1 MTKKL
6 IIALLIANSQLPIAN
21 SQSIS
26 RKVVSS
32 AGGTLTG
39 GSSMVTFT
47 IGETVIPSLS
57 AGGNIIT
64 QGFQQPGEQV
74 RTGTVASAVC
84 AGSTFSLPYTAI
96 DIGGGNTFTAELSDA
111 TGSFASP
118 DTIGTLA
125 GNASNSNIS
134 VTIPANTTAGNG
146 YRIRVV
152 ASAPNKVG
160 TDNGT
165 NIQIVETPTAI
176 AGAAQEICAPNPVFL
191 NGTSLGGSSYT
202 WSTSGDG
209 SFNNANIANAVYTP
223 GNNDKTTG
231 TVTLYLATTT
241 AVGGC
246 QSVPS
251 PLAVTVRTTLPLQP
265 SVVSGAPPSVCPPL
279 NGVSLSVTPNANVT
293 SYTWANAPGSNGIS
307 FNPVSTTNTQ
317 VIDIGTTTNST
328 YNIRV
333 TAANA
338 CGSSLYRSVS
348 IRRTV
353 STPAAITGTTVACAA
368 QSYPYSIAPVTGADN
383 YTWTAPAGAS
393 INGGGNTLTTAATSV
408 NIQMPPVFTT
418 GAISVTANVACFVS
432 PSRTI
437 TVSASTAALNTIA
450 GSAVACPGS
459 TLNYTVP
466 SVAGATSYQWT
477 LPGFTSGSSSTNS
490 INVTFNTGFTSS
502 NLCVKATSVC
512 GVQTVQRCKSV
523 TTGLPAQPTAI
534 NGNSNG
540 VCGQT
545 VNYNC
550 PPVTGATG
558 YLWTLPAGT
567 TGSSTSN
574 AIAVTFPS
582 VGFTTGNVTVQSQ
595 NSCGLSLPRTI
606 TAKGAPNTPAAITA
620 NPVAWCNND
629 PGITFTGILTGV
641 TGAYNLVWNIVP
653 STAATII
660 NGQGS
665 NNLVVDWNTGNATV
679 SFTTSNGCGNG
690 TRNYNAV
697 VSCREKGNT
706 FVATNEGLNV
716 FPNPTNSILNIEM
729 MAENAEPV
737 VLILT
742 DISGKTVLRNILQTS
757 EGLNISVLDLSGY
770 AKGVYT
776 LRFRSETLNKQ
787 IKVVLQ

>member
-26 RKVVSS
+26 RKAIST

-64 QGFQQPGEQV
+64 QGFQQPGEQI
-74 RTGTVASAVC
+74 RTGTVAAAIC

-191 NGTSLGGSSYT
+191 NGTSVGGSSYT

-209 SFNNANIANAVYTP
+209 TFNNANIANAVYTP

-231 TVTLYLATTT
+231 TVTLNLVTTT

-246 QSVPS
+246 QSAPS

-293 SYTWANAPGSNGIS
+293 SYTWANAPGSNGIT

-338 CGSSLYRSVS
+338 CGSSLYRAVS
-348 IRRTV
+348 IRRSV
-353 STPAAITGTTVACAA
+353 GTPAAITGTTVACAA

-432 PSRTI
+432 AARTLNVSTT
-437 TVSASTAALNTIA
+437 TVALSTIA

-459 TLNYTVP
+459 TQLYTVP
-466 SVAGATSYQWT
+466 AAAGAASYQWT
-477 LPGFTSGSSSTNS
+477 LPGSTSGSSSTNS

-523 TTGLPAQPTAI
+523 TTGLPAMPAAI
-534 NGNSNG
+534 SGNSNG

-545 VNYNC
+545 VNYSC
-550 PPVTGATG
+550 PAVAGATG
-558 YLWTLPAGT
+558 YVWSLPAGA
-567 TGSSTSN
+567 TGTSASN

-582 VGFTTGNVTVQSQ
+582 SGFTTGTVTVQSQ

-606 TAKGAPNTPAAITA
+606 TTKGAPNTSGAITA
-620 NPVAWCNND
+620 NPVVWCNND
-629 PGITFTGILTGV
+629 AGITFQV
-641 TGAYNLVWNIVP
+641 T
-653 STAATII
+653 
-660 NGQGS
+660 
-665 NNLVVDWNTGNATV
+665 
-679 SFTTSNGCGNG
+679 
-690 TRNYNAV
+690 
-697 VSCREKGNT
+697 
-706 FVATNEGLNV
+706 
-716 FPNPTNSILNIEM
+716 
-729 MAENAEPV
+729 
-737 VLILT
+737 
-742 DISGKTVLRNILQTS
+742 
-757 EGLNISVLDLSGY
+757 
-770 AKGVYT
+770 
-776 LRFRSETLNKQ
+776 
-787 IKVVLQ
+787 